1 MGFFVI
7 LLIFVLLHRLAR
19 ILLLASILFSGTGS
33 DLPPVASMR
42 ILFMSAEIPLL
53 VNLDLANLRGVREGF
68 ISGFINHQSEVI
80 RSHWLDLRPV
90 DFRLLVAGYV
100 EHFMFLSVDMHRAIE
115 TYRIISRR

>member
-1 MGFFVI
+1 
-7 LLIFVLLHRLAR
+7 
-19 ILLLASILFSGTGS
+19 
-33 DLPPVASMR
+33 MR

-90 DFRLLVAGYV
+90 DFSLLVAGYV